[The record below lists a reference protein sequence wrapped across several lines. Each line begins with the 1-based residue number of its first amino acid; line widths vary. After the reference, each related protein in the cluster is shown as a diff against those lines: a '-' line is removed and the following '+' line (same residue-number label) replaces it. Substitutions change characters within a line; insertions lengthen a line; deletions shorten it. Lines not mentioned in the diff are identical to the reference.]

1 MHTTFFCA
9 TSCPCPHAN
18 FDPKCPQS
26 VEEILRAYAAL
37 FWFNLYLRC
46 PDFSAA
52 DGMFP
57 REPDVRQKYLAVHS
71 KVFTHWATA
80 ANRMGI
86 TTARFRDVCANVR
99 AAWIGPD
106 DPLRG
111 CRARADV
118 LSDHPELDLD

>member
-1 MHTTFFCA
+1 MRTTFFCA
-9 TSCPCPHAN
+9 TDCPCPQIA
-18 FDPKCPQS
+18 FDTTCPES

-46 PDFSAA
+46 PDFSTA

-57 REPDVRQKYLAVHS
+57 RDPDTRQKYLAVHS

-86 TTARFRDVCANVR
+86 PTARFRDVCA
-99 AAWIGPD
+99 
-106 DPLRG
+106 
-111 CRARADV
+111 
-118 LSDHPELDLD
+118 